1 MKFVIFH
8 DEGRFK
14 LATADEW
21 FHLEER
27 YKFKGSSPRQVDM
40 DLSMYNALQNSSAV
54 GQIQSYLRELY
65 NAN

>member
-14 LATADEW
+14 LASADEW
-21 FHLEER
+21 LYLEGK
-27 YKFKGSSPRQVDM
+27 YKFKGKNPKSIDM
-40 DLSMYNALQNSSAV
+40 DLSMYNALQNSSAA

-65 NAN
+65 DAN